1 MAGWGLDPPWGE
13 RFRRRRAGRA
23 PARPSRPAPTLS
35 WLASAAMS
43 DPPKG
48 SSRKAC
54 RSWCRAARASRLDKA
69 FATDSSELIGPP
81 PIAATSLSLAASSR
95 PFATTWSL
103 VAALDAQVE
112 VNDSPDERMAR
123 PNAATSLSHRFWRV
137 SFAVFAP
144 SRRACGVSD
153 GRRALAHEREGVE
166 DAVNARLDAVD
177 GGLNAATSLQ
187 FAATR
192 MPCAATCRLF
202 ARQAVSVAGKRGAGE
217 RRRVFVA
224 AMGPSLAVNSV
235 DVVANGVSCASKR
248 VSDAANDMSDAAFD
262 VLIAASDAPTTA
274 MSLPRAAMSRE
285 RRRPAGL
292 PTQKRDCARLHG
304 YLIENPATNV

>member
-48 SSRKAC
+48 SSQ
-54 RSWCRAARASRLDKA
+54 
-69 FATDSSELIGPP
+69 LIGPP
-81 PIAATSLSLAASSR
+81 PIAATSLSLAAVSR
-95 PFATTWSL
+95 SFATTWSL

-112 VNDSPDERMAR
+112 VNGSPERMAR
-123 PNAATSLSHRFWRV
+123 PNAATSLSHRFRRV
-137 SFAVFAP
+137 SVAVFAP
-144 SRRACGVSD
+144 SRRASGVSD
-153 GRRALAHEREGVE
+153 GRRAAAHVRERVE

-177 GGLNAATSLQ
+177 GGLNAATSPQ

-192 MPCAATCRLF
+192 MPYAATCRLF
-202 ARQAVSVAGKRGAGE
+202 ARQGVSLAGKRGAGE
-217 RRRVFVA
+217 RRRVSVA
-224 AMGPSLAVNSV
+224 AMGPPLAVNSV

-248 VSDAANDMSDAAFD
+248 VSDAANGMSDAAFD
-262 VLIAASDAPTTA
+262 VLIAASDAPITA
-274 MSLPRAAMSRE
+274 MSLPRAATSRDG
-285 RRRPAGL
+285 RRPAGL

-304 YLIENPATNV
+304 YLRENPSTNF